1 MIHNT
6 NNLSISDKFWIK
18 DPAILFRHGNYYKI
32 IPTSNMTYVQKL
44 NSVTLLL
51 IYLAI
56 ILLIFSNNK
65 EIIFI
70 PIAGIIIIIL
80 LYFYQRKKLKTKMKH
95 AKFENFSNS
104 GDWNLGK
111 KQNRS
116 LNDNFDNSIDD
127 GNDNDENNNDD
138 DDDCDGRM
146 CCQAPTSE
154 NPFMNVTMA
163 DLMDNTKRP
172 RACSLSES
180 VETEIDDAFGEKYLP
195 NINDPFNRKHSQ
207 RQFYTMPSTTIPN
220 DQTAFAKFLYPL
232 SETCKENPLHC
243 LKYEDIRFS
252 RHNPAIDSPEISL
265 S

>member
-1 MIHNT
+1 MVHN
-6 NNLSISDKFWIK
+6 NNLLLDNKFWIK
-18 DPAILFRHGNYYKI
+18 DPAILFKNGNYFKI
-32 IPTSNMTYVQKL
+32 IPTSNMTYTQKL

-51 IYLAI
+51 IYLTI

-70 PIAGIIIIIL
+70 PIVGIIIIIL
-80 LYFYQRKKLKTKMKH
+80 VYFYQRKKLKTKIKYEQSE
-95 AKFENFSNS
+95 KFSNS
-104 GDWNLGK
+104 EDWNLEKTQKGGLK
-111 KQNRS
+111 K
-116 LNDNFDNSIDD
+116 DNTACDDNNGD
-127 GNDNDENNNDD
+127 NNNDL
-138 DDDCDGRM
+138 DGNNNMR
-146 CCQAPTSE
+146 CQLPTRE

-163 DLMDNTKRP
+163 DLMDNADRP
-172 RACSLSES
+172 SACPLSDS
-180 VETEIDDAFGEKYLP
+180 VEREIDDAFEKKYLP
-195 NINDPFNRKHSQ
+195 NVNDPFYRKHSQ

-232 SETCKENPLHC
+232 PETCKENPLHC